1 MLDKMMNAQDYALQ
15 ANGSFALPDACFKVK
30 ALMEDENSEIS
41 DFANVISV
49 DPSMTSRL
57 LQIANSA
64 IYSFPGQISTI
75 SRAITIIG
83 TQAVYNM
90 MLVDVAASA
99 FKHFENQA
107 IDLKRFWRMSI
118 YCGLV
123 TKNLAIKAGIK
134 DIERLFVAG
143 LLQNFGEL
151 LVAKITPEVAQ
162 RCEQY
167 SRDNLP
173 WDLQELALGFTYT
186 EVSAELLKIWQLPE
200 KIIIPIRHFNQAK
213 SNQINQDV
221 KILNLASRL
230 ALLDSHEDEF
240 DYEQIIDESLCESVK
255 LSREDIE
262 QVTEIASND
271 AAGILSVMNPK
282 LFSR

>member
-1 MLDKMMNAQDYALQ
+1 MNAYEYALQ

-30 ALMEDENSEIS
+30 ALMEDENSVIT
-41 DFANVISV
+41 DFADIISI

-57 LQIANSA
+57 LQLANSA
-64 IYSFPGQISTI
+64 IYNFPGEISTI

-90 MLVDVAASA
+90 MLVDLAGSA

-107 IDLKRFWRMSI
+107 INLKRFWRMSI

-123 TKNLAIKAGIK
+123 TRGLAIKAGVK

-162 RCEQY
+162 DCEQY
-167 SRDNLP
+167 NRDNLP
-173 WDLQELALGFTYT
+173 WVLQEEALGYTYT
-186 EVSAELLKIWQLPE
+186 DISAVLLKIWQLPE
-200 KIIIPIRHFNQAK
+200 KIIIPIRHFHQAQ
-213 SNQINQDV
+213 SNQINNDV

-230 ALLDSHEDEF
+230 ALFDSHSDLFE
-240 DYEQIIDESLCESVK
+240 IDELIDQSLCESLK
-255 LSREDIE
+255 LTRADIE
-262 QVTEIASND
+262 QVVEIASKD
-271 AAGILSVMNPK
+271 AESILIVMNPK

>member
-1 MLDKMMNAQDYALQ
+1 MNAHEYALQ

-30 ALMEDENSEIS
+30 ALMEDENSVIT
-41 DFANVISV
+41 DFADVISI

-57 LQIANSA
+57 LQLANSA
-64 IYSFPGQISTI
+64 IYNFPGEVSTI

-90 MLVDVAASA
+90 MLVDLAGSA

-107 IDLKRFWRMSI
+107 INLKRFWRMSI
-118 YCGLV
+118 YCGLA
-123 TKNLAIKAGIK
+123 TKGLSIKAGVK

-173 WDLQELALGFTYT
+173 WELQKLALGYTYT
-186 EVSAELLKIWQLPE
+186 DISAELLKIWQLPE
-200 KIIIPIRHFNQAK
+200 KLITPIRHFQHAQ
-213 SNQINQDV
+213 SNQINNDV

-230 ALLDSHEDEF
+230 ALLDSHSDLFEF
-240 DYEQIIDESLCESVK
+240 DELVDESLCQSLK
-255 LSREDIE
+255 LSRADIE
-262 QVTEIASND
+262 QVIEIVSKD
-271 AAGILSVMNPK
+271 AESILTVMNPK

>member
-1 MLDKMMNAQDYALQ
+1 MNAYEYALQ

-30 ALMEDENSEIS
+30 ALMEDENSVIT
-41 DFANVISV
+41 DFADVISI

-57 LQIANSA
+57 LQLANSA
-64 IYSFPGQISTI
+64 IYNFPGEISTI

-90 MLVDVAASA
+90 MLVDLAGSA

-107 IDLKRFWRMSI
+107 INLQRFWRMSI
-118 YCGLV
+118 YCGLAARG
-123 TKNLAIKAGIK
+123 LAIKAGVK

-143 LLQNFGEL
+143 LLQNLGEL

-162 RCEQY
+162 HCEQY
-167 SRDNLP
+167 NRDNLP
-173 WDLQELALGFTYT
+173 WVLQELALGYTYT
-186 EVSAELLKIWQLPE
+186 DVSAVLLKIWQLPE
-200 KIIIPIRHFNQAK
+200 KIIIPIRHFHKAQ
-213 SNQINQDV
+213 SHQINNDV

-230 ALLDSHEDEF
+230 ALLDSHSDLFEF
-240 DYEQIIDESLCESVK
+240 DELVDESLCQSLK
-255 LSREDIE
+255 LSKADIE
-262 QVTEIASND
+262 QVIEVVSED
-271 AAGILSVMNPK
+271 AGSILTVMNPK

>member
-1 MLDKMMNAQDYALQ
+1 MNAHEYALQ

-41 DFANVISV
+41 DFADVISV

-64 IYSFPGQISTI
+64 IYHFPGEISTI

-83 TQAVYNM
+83 TQAIYNM

-123 TKNLAIKAGIK
+123 SKNLAIKAGIK

-151 LVAKITPEVAQ
+151 LVAKITPETAKI
-162 RCEQY
+162 CEKY
-167 SRDNLP
+167 NRENLP
-173 WDLQELALGFTYT
+173 WALQELALGFTYT
-186 EVSAELLKIWQLPE
+186 DISAELLKIWQLPE
-200 KIIIPIRHFNQAK
+200 KIIIPIRHFNQAQ
-213 SNQINQDV
+213 SNQINNDV
-221 KILNLASRL
+221 KVLNLASRL
-230 ALLDSHEDEF
+230 ALLDSHSDLFEYDEV
-240 DYEQIIDESLCESVK
+240 IDESLCESLK
-255 LSREDIE
+255 LSKEDIE
-262 QVTEIASND
+262 QAIEIAAND
-271 AAGILSVMNPK
+271 AEGILSVMNPK
-282 LFSR
+282 MFSR

>member
-1 MLDKMMNAQDYALQ
+1 MINSREYALQ

-41 DFANVISV
+41 DFADVISI

-64 IYSFPGQISTI
+64 IYSFPGEISTI

-83 TQAVYNM
+83 TQAIYNM

-99 FKHFENQA
+99 FKHFSNQA

-118 YCGLV
+118 YCGLA
-123 TKNLAIKAGIK
+123 TKYIAIKAGVK

-151 LVAKITPEVAQ
+151 IVAKISPEIAQ
-162 RCEQY
+162 GCEKY
-167 SRDNLP
+167 NRDHLP
-173 WDLQELALGFTYT
+173 WDLQKSALSFSYT
-186 EVSAELLKIWQLPE
+186 DISAELLKIWQLPE

-213 SNQINQDV
+213 SNQINKDV

-230 ALLDSHEDEF
+230 ALLDSHPEEF
-240 DYEQIIDESLCESVK
+240 DYDTVIDQSLCENLGLNKDDLDQVAEISAADAI
-255 LSREDIE
+255 DILT
-262 QVTEIASND
+262 VI
-271 AAGILSVMNPK
+271 NPK

>member
-1 MLDKMMNAQDYALQ
+1 MNAYEYALQ

-30 ALMEDENSEIS
+30 ALMEDENSVIS
-41 DFANVISV
+41 DFADVISV

-64 IYSFPGQISTI
+64 IYHFPGEISTI

-83 TQAVYNM
+83 TQAIYNM

-107 IDLKRFWRMSI
+107 INLKRFWRMSI

-151 LVAKITPEVAQ
+151 LVAKITPEIAKQ
-162 RCEQY
+162 CEQY
-167 SRDNLP
+167 HSDNLP
-173 WDLQELALGFTYT
+173 WALQELALGYTYT
-186 EVSAELLKIWQLPE
+186 DISAELLKIWQLPE
-200 KIIIPIRHFNQAK
+200 KIILPIRHFNQAQ
-213 SNQINQDV
+213 SEQINKDV
-221 KILNLASRL
+221 KVLNLASRL
-230 ALLDSHEDEF
+230 ALLDSHEGEF
-240 DYEQIIDESLCESVK
+240 DYDEVIDEFLCQSLK
-255 LSREDIE
+255 LSKEDID
-262 QVTEIASND
+262 QVAEISAND
-271 AAGILSVMNPK
+271 ATGILTVMNPK